1 MERDRIEIL
10 SIAKTAMSIDL
21 SRVVRKEILGWTD
34 RSVVL

>member
-1 MERDRIEIL
+1 MERDRSEIL
-10 SIAKTAMSIDL
+10 STAKTTMSIDL